1 MTISTLES
9 FIFTEAP
16 IAFIEDDVLLPPALE
31 KWLLKSFVIRKVI
44 HGNLILLDQRY
55 DVFVLSGKDSEKWD
69 IVRCESLSSGGFILM
84 LQPTKN
90 DDNFFDVDKVV
101 FDSNVSIS
109 VFIPKIWVVN
119 KVASYAY
126 KDGSH
131 LEWPFPA
138 LVPRKENKEL
148 VECADITNSGV
159 KRARAVNQFYE
170 ALKSQYTN
178 VPFDFSFCAIG
189 MPFPVDQEL
198 FSMVSQVFHTGLI
211 VDSLSDSDFKIWN
224 EDWLPKYMADGS
236 TTREITRANS
246 SSIKKFFEDKRSPFS
261 RIKNNYVIT
270 SIVLGKYI
278 PSFGGCCAVAGFF
291 LCPINGVTASNWFY
305 LIKHFES
312 CLNAFVLKDSRLRF
326 QLSAT
331 KSAIGSIMSRNGSHN
346 IGSHVLAA
354 LSHNVGTMPDDRVLY
369 QYIQHRMDYIATAT
383 TDFPT
388 WYQPTMF
395 VGEIMRN
402 FFIQKHLLDH
412 IAESEGLH
420 AFYFQGNEQK
430 TSDNG
435 AICISVRRL
444 MADAFDSNACVL
456 RPEHK
461 TKQNFVIYDND
472 HPAKL
477 EQIVFDDDVQLA
489 IPAGVVGNHAIYTII
504 ENVLRNA
511 AKHGKSG
518 KDSNLEIAIGFI
530 NDEDKEYAEFFI
542 WNKSLKESG
551 IDVENLVNDIRVRMQ
566 EPFIDKDGQ
575 LRREDWGLAEMK
587 ISAGI
592 LQRRSISE
600 IGGLEHVG
608 MDHVKDSEWGDREI
622 ISPIRVEG
630 ENGAFHFGYSFF
642 VPKPK
647 EFLFV
652 FSEAV
657 KIPGWIIRLLRKNG
671 IYLADGFSRDGN
683 GVTSYNLIEIS
694 DNDNSQ
700 TTHKVE
706 TAYNFSFVVL
716 PQDAID
722 DVFIKSDSFPF
733 RLMVWKV
740 GEASKQ
746 KNGQSKLIWRRDD
759 DTQSLIPEFVEQCE
773 AITALTAL
781 QTDCSG
787 GVSIA
792 IAAIKDRVYKKWL
805 EYLESKTRDAG
816 LRKVRRE
823 LKVLVN
829 VDGNDHTRGS
839 GRSLISDVDIWKFV
853 FKNLFRT
860 TLRTFCS
867 QHAELAERI
876 APTIYALSMM
886 NVDVESAS
894 IDPRDDDKQTYNIK
908 KVKELLSRP
917 ISASIKEQ
925 VRKSLSSMWL
935 YLGFLNVL
943 DADQEELSYVLSK
956 LKMIDNTSEEVQF
969 IEHTS
974 VLDDVK
980 DRFKDLANKYSVAR
994 IKEDLPFSDGFDT
1007 LKKYFKDHF
1016 KCQGPKMEVP
1026 SLNASASVDMSNAQT
1041 LDILLK
1047 FLLAAYHA
1055 ADVMLRK
1062 YSEQIATLPLIYTAA
1077 DGNVGEAGADVEQF
1091 KERIG
1096 VDACLDATRTNLPIL
1111 YYRHGTNAACSIYNE
1126 GLSGSQSCM
1135 MQMQAF
1141 VRKPN
1146 AEFLF
1151 QLTESALMRVL
1162 IVDERFSR
1170 FLCKRK
1176 ENAKKLSWMNIWSV
1190 NTDVL
1195 LDPKVTALQMDVD
1208 VSHKTEAPLKISMD
1222 LLEKG
1227 EIPHGKFDILI
1238 VHQGI
1243 IDKMLGNASPD
1254 EVNTVLEN
1262 LKQSVPYVVVTTG
1275 RGIPANIPPVARV
1288 LPFSSIERYLFQEYP
1303 EKLLLVNAVMS
1314 LLPCGRR

>member
-1 MTISTLES
+1 MNGENAMLSELLLRWE
-9 FIFTEAP
+9 TELAG
-16 IAFIEDDVLLPPALE
+16 IQGLRLSKFEDSIIPLT
-31 KWLLKSFVIRKVI
+31 
-44 HGNLILLDQRY
+44 
-55 DVFVLSGKDSEKWD
+55 FVLSDGTVYNIGKSGWNCKQGN
-69 IVRCESLSSGGFILM
+69 ESLTYIWKIVTDIQHEIIRIYFGNCYLGYSFFSVKKLSNRNLSERYSSLILDFPSLLFVNERQAIDTITNSLKTIKTPSESFGNTDCCILVLWRCSSVKDNKVFKKFSSINWCKTYFGELISDSTKPIWAAFGGDQYRFVFDKASFSDIGCSFSSKELEDYLSYWFSILLHNVSTKKYIAGGFIFHPASVKEEVL
-84 LQPTKN
+84 T
-90 DDNFFDVDKVV
+90 
-101 FDSNVSIS
+101 SIS
-109 VFIPKIWVVN
+109 IPFAFQSEDEINLFYSNFSKLNISLH
-119 KVASYAY
+119 AFAAP
-126 KDGSH
+126 
-131 LEWPFPA
+131 LE
-138 LVPRKENKEL
+138 R
-148 VECADITNSGV
+148 
-159 KRARAVNQFYE
+159 
-170 ALKSQYTN
+170 
-178 VPFDFSFCAIG
+178 
-189 MPFPVDQEL
+189 
-198 FSMVSQVFHTGLI
+198 
-211 VDSLSDSDFKIWN
+211 
-224 EDWLPKYMADGS
+224 
-236 TTREITRANS
+236 
-246 SSIKKFFEDKRSPFS
+246 
-261 RIKNNYVIT
+261 
-270 SIVLGKYI
+270 
-278 PSFGGCCAVAGFF
+278 
-291 LCPINGVTASNWFY
+291 
-305 LIKHFES
+305 
-312 CLNAFVLKDSRLRF
+312 RLRILQF
-326 QLSAT
+326 AEKRDILNT
-331 KSAIGSIMSRNGSHN
+331 RTAIGSIMSRNGSHN
-346 IGSHVLAA
+346 IGSHVLSA

-420 AFYFQGNEQK
+420 AFYFQGNDQK
-430 TSDNG
+430 ANDNG

-444 MADAFDSNACVL
+444 MADAFDSKECVL

-461 TKQNFVIYDND
+461 IKQNFVVYNND
-472 HPAKL
+472 HSG
-477 EQIVFDDDVQLA
+477 QQVRTVFEDDVQLA
-489 IPAGVVGNHAIYTII
+489 IPAGVVGNHAVYTII

-511 AKHGKSG
+511 AKHGKSDDG
-518 KDSNLEIAIGFI
+518 SNLEIAIGFI

-657 KIPGWIIRLLRKNG
+657 KIPGWIILLLRKNG

-683 GVTSYNLIEIS
+683 GFTSYNLIEIS

-706 TAYNFSFVVL
+706 AAYNFSFVVL

-740 GEASKQ
+740 GEASK

-886 NVDVESAS
+886 NVDIESAG

-1016 KCQGPKMEVP
+1016 KCQGPEMEVP

-1041 LDILLK
+1041 PDILLK
-1047 FLLAAYHA
+1047 LLLAAYHA

-1162 IVDERFSR
+1162 IVDERFSQ

-1208 VSHKTEAPLKISMD
+1208 VSHRTEAPLKISMD
-1222 LLEKG
+1222 LLGKG

-1262 LKQSVPYVVVTTG
+1262 LKKSVPYVVVTTG

-1314 LLPCGRR
+1314 LLPCGRRR